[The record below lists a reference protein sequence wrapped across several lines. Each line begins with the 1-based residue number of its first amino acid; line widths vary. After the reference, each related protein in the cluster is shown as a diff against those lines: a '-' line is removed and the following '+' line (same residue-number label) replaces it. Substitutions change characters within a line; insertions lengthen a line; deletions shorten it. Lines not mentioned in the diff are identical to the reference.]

1 VTTDILAEK
10 IESIFSREIEKLV
23 DRITWIDSRLASL
36 GDSEEDQIER
46 ILLSALRKHLIADL
60 RELGGFSGDPY
71 LFELSE
77 EAPGS
82 TITGEDAV
90 SYS

>member
-1 VTTDILAEK
+1 VSADILAEK
-10 IESIFSREIEKLV
+10 IESIFAREIEKLV

-36 GDSEEDQIER
+36 GDSEEDQIEK
-46 ILLSALRKHLIADL
+46 ILLGALRKHLIADL

-71 LFELSE
+71 LFEFNE

-82 TITGEDAV
+82 TVAGEDAV